1 MLIYDRLKQCGSSDS
16 MRQLRQTQA
25 AATIIHSI
33 DFSGGN
39 MFAFIPIACS
49 VATALTCILAIQ
61 TGKGAMRAIERK
73 KRRDA
78 RKARS

>member
-1 MLIYDRLKQCGSSDS
+1 
-16 MRQLRQTQA
+16 
-25 AATIIHSI
+25 
-33 DFSGGN
+33 